1 MRLVKKTAILKR
13 AAIAVAV
20 VSCVA
25 ASAALA
31 GCSSGTG
38 GSSNDP
44 SQTKTVRIGIKGDFA
59 GILDSVTPKIEALG
73 YKVER
78 TLFDDF
84 VQPDNAL
91 KEASID
97 INWLQHEPY
106 MDAYNASNG
115 TDLAMVEPKT
125 IYNVFGFYSTKWKSV
140 DEIPDG
146 ATICVCNDPSN
157 KMRGLGLLEK
167 NGLIK
172 LKEGVA
178 SPTQYDIEENPK
190 NLQFIEAEISMVPK
204 SIDDCDGVA
213 VAGLQMLNAGLDP
226 GSYLFCSDTAD
237 NQEYAIGF
245 VVAGKDKDAQ
255 WAKDIAEAVQC
266 DELADFLA
274 ENKKG
279 AQLPAWK

>member
-1 MRLVKKTAILKR
+1 MVKSKSSLFKR
-13 AAIAVAV
+13 TICTLCAVALL
-20 VSCVA
+20 A
-25 ASAALA
+25 AVSAAAL
-31 GCSSGTG
+31 GCSSS

-44 SQTKTVRIGIKGDFA
+44 AESKTIRIGIKGDFA

-73 YKVER
+73 YKIER
-78 TLFDDF
+78 VMFDDF

-91 KEASID
+91 KEGSID

-106 MDAYNASNG
+106 MAAYNASNG
-115 TDLAMVEPKT
+115 TDLVMVEPKT
-125 IYNVFGFYSTKWKSV
+125 IYNVFGFYSSKWSSI
-140 DEIPDG
+140 DEIPQG
-146 ATICVCNDPSN
+146 ATICLCNDPSN

-213 VAGLQMLNAGLDP
+213 VAGLQMLNANLDP
-226 GSYLFCSDTAD
+226 GSYMFCSDDAD
-237 NQEYAIGF
+237 NKEYAIGF
-245 VVAGKDKDAQ
+245 VVAGKNKDAQ
-255 WAKDIAEAVQC
+255 WAKDIASVVQC
-266 DELADFLA
+266 DELANFLA